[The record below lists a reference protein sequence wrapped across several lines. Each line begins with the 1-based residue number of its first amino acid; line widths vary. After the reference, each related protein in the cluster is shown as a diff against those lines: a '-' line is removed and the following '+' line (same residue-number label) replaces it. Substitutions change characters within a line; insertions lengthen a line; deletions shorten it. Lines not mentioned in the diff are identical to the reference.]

1 MMLKPELSRRVMP
14 AGRIASRHGP
24 RGSEN
29 PVRLLL
35 VEDDTMIGES
45 VLDLLR
51 AEHYAVD
58 WVKDGAMAD
67 TALRT
72 QTYDLVL
79 LDLGLPRRDGLAV
92 LRDLRARKDRT
103 PVLVATARDALAQ
116 RVEGLDAGA
125 DDYVLKPYELDELLA
140 RIRALLRR
148 AAGRAEPVYEHQG
161 VSIDPATR
169 EVTVNGQPV
178 LLSAREWAVLEPL
191 LARPGLVLSRAQL
204 EEKLYSWKDEVSSNA
219 VEVYIHGIRKKLG
232 PDIIQN
238 VRGVGY
244 LVPKA

>member
-1 MMLKPELSRRVMP
+1 M
-14 AGRIASRHGP
+14 
-24 RGSEN
+24 
-29 PVRLLL
+29 RLLL

-51 AEHYAVD
+51 AEGYAID
-58 WVKDGAMAD
+58 WVKDGVMAD
-67 TALRT
+67 TALSS

-92 LRDLRARKDRT
+92 LRSLRARKDRI
-103 PVLVATARDALAQ
+103 PVLIATARDSVQ
-116 RVEGLDAGA
+116 HRIEGLDAGA

-148 AAGRAEPVYEHQG
+148 AAGRAEPVYEHKG
-161 VSIDPATR
+161 VSINPATR
-169 EVTVNGQPV
+169 EVLVTGQAV
-178 LLSAREWAVLEPL
+178 VLSAREWAVLEPL

-204 EEKLYSWKDEVSSNA
+204 EEKLYGWKDEISSNA
-219 VEVYIHGIRKKLG
+219 VEVYIHGLRKKLG
-232 PDIIQN
+232 AELIRN

-244 LVPKA
+244 MVPKE